1 MKSRFFGKWSFERRN
16 DNSNDWSDIM
26 DTYSK
31 TMEYFGGKSKCRRS
45 WKESEGSV
53 IPQFNIVAPHRYT
66 IDLPPRLISL
76 STEERKGGRSVR
88 WDGSSCICEPSNHFS
103 VSSGTENVRST
114 RSTRIFS
121 RFERSLRVDSLPP
134 SITLY
139 TFLKTYERDRRACT
153 IVLGRT
159 LATNIQRRRGGYG
172 EQMRGTLIARL
183 GVPTLLI
190 DIIAIAV
197 APRSTIYSN
206 ASSSSSSSFL
216 FFFSFLF
223 SK

>member
-1 MKSRFFGKWSFERRN
+1 MYFQKIEYSRSRGITTFEEFKILKNGNSIEISFLREMI

-76 STEERKGGRSVR
+76 STEERKGERSVR

-103 VSSGTENVRST
+103 VSSGIENVRST

-121 RFERSLRVDSLPP
+121 RFAGSLRVDSLHDYRQ
-134 SITLY
+134 I
-139 TFLKTYERDRRACT
+139 
-153 IVLGRT
+153 
-159 LATNIQRRRGGYG
+159 
-172 EQMRGTLIARL
+172 
-183 GVPTLLI
+183 
-190 DIIAIAV
+190 
-197 APRSTIYSN
+197 
-206 ASSSSSSSFL
+206 
-216 FFFSFLF
+216 
-223 SK
+223 